1 MPLLLRLRPQLWTL
15 LGVLAVCRILTSE
28 SRRALWW
35 LPLVFAIWANL
46 HGGWIVG
53 GGLVVVWT
61 AVAFIQWRDD
71 RGQLLL
77 VGIASLAATLLNPYG
92 VNLWVFLAET
102 VRLDRADTAEWQ
114 PM

>member
-1 MPLLLRLRPQLWTL
+1 M
-15 LGVLAVCRILTSE
+15 CRILTSE